1 MTQKIRSL
9 PISDLVRLDGRCALV
24 TGASGNIGQ
33 GIARSLAATGA
44 SVALHYRSDQASI
57 AWLEDEIRGA
67 GGRCVTVQADL
78 RAEAEVTT
86 MFGKLADM
94 DWRADC
100 VVNNAA
106 TQPVQALADMSGDE
120 WRDVMRANLDSAFM
134 VTRHAAAL
142 MQATGAGGA
151 IVNIASIEGTDPA
164 RGHGHYASS
173 KAGLIMQTRAFALEY
188 GDAGV
193 RVNAVSPGL
202 IDRDGLQ
209 DDWPQ
214 GVKSWLDN
222 VPLGRL
228 GTPNDVANAVLFL
241 LSPAAEWISGA
252 NLIVDGG
259 MSAAPRW

>member
-1 MTQKIRSL
+1 MRRTQTSL
-9 PISDLVRLDGRCALV
+9 PDTDLFRLDGHCALV
-24 TGASGNIGQ
+24 TGASGNLGQ
-33 GIARSLAATGA
+33 GIARRLAEAGA

-57 AWLEDEIRGA
+57 AWLEDEIRGT
-67 GGRCVTVQADL
+67 GSRSVTVQADL
-78 RAEAEVTT
+78 RAEAEVDT
-86 MFGKLADM
+86 MFERLADM
-94 DWRADC
+94 DWRPDC

-106 TQPVQALADMSGDE
+106 AQPVKALADMTAGE
-120 WRDVMRANLDSAFM
+120 WRDVMKANLDSAFM

-142 MQATGAGGA
+142 METAGTGGA

-188 GDAGV
+188 GGARI

-209 DDWPQ
+209 ADWPQ
-214 GVKSWLDN
+214 GVDSWLQN
-222 VPLGRL
+222 APLGRM
-228 GTPNDVANAVLFL
+228 GTPGDVACAVQFL